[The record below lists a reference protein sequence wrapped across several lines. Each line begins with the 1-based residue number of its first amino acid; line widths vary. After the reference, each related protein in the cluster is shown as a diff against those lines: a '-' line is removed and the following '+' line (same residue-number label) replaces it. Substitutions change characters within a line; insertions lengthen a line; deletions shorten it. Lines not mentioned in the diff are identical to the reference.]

1 MARHDG
7 EERITERDQ
16 QMWDDYVLRN
26 MTQQQI
32 ADKFGC
38 SQALVSQRIRKVRA
52 NMPQQSKEDVIQ
64 RRIEQLNQLVSAIH
78 ATALSGDSDK
88 IGDYLKLTDREAKL
102 LGLYTAEKVEQT
114 TTIRY
119 EVVFDEED

>member
-1 MARHDG
+1 MTRHDG

-16 QMWDDYVLRN
+16 QMWNDYVLRN

-32 ADKFGC
+32 ADKFSV
-38 SQALVSQRIRKVRA
+38 SQQLVSQTIRKVRE
-52 NMPQQSKEDVIQ
+52 NTPQPTKEDIIQ
-64 RRIEQLNQLVSAIH
+64 RRIDQLNQLVSAIH
-78 ATALSGDSDK
+78 GDALGGDSDK
-88 IGDYLKLTDREAKL
+88 IGDYLKLTEREAKL